1 MSGRVKARE
10 TVARETPAA
19 SATWLIVGASRRLL
33 RSTIDIPAA
42 RRPAN
47 LAAAVMTDAVA
58 LTRNRLHRIVQ
69 PVPVAG
75 NTGAGLAPIHLQ
87 PREENIPMKS
97 MVAPLQPTRHRRV
110 ERLGVC
116 SYATRAAMGRAA
128 AHDIATEIRARL
140 TIAAGVR
147 MIFAAAPSQ
156 NDMIEALIAEPGI
169 DWRRVTAFHMDEYIG
184 LPEAAPQRFAMWLQ
198 ERLFGR
204 LPFAAVHPIRPEP
217 DADQAAAHYAA
228 LLDAAPI
235 DIVCLGIGVNG
246 HLAFND
252 PPVADFA
259 DPLDVKIV
267 ELDDICRQQQV
278 DDQCFADFA
287 SVPAR
292 ALTLTIP
299 RLLRAERLFAV
310 VPGDQKREAIRNT
323 LHGPI
328 TTACP
333 ASILRRHADC
343 TLYIDAGSDPDG

>member
-1 MSGRVKARE
+1 MQTMISPPE
-10 TVARETPAA
+10 
-19 SATWLIVGASRRLL
+19 
-33 RSTIDIPAA
+33 
-42 RRPAN
+42 
-47 LAAAVMTDAVA
+47 
-58 LTRNRLHRIVQ
+58 
-69 PVPVAG
+69 
-75 NTGAGLAPIHLQ
+75 
-87 PREENIPMKS
+87 
-97 MVAPLQPTRHRRV
+97 PTRHRTV
-110 ERLGVC
+110 ERLRVC
-116 SYATRAAMGRAA
+116 SFATRATMGQMA
-128 AHDIATEIRARL
+128 AHDIAAAIRARL
-140 TIAAGVR
+140 AVAAGVR

-156 NDMIEALIAEPGI
+156 DEMLEALIAQPDI

-184 LPEAAPQRFAMWLQ
+184 LPEGASQRFAVWLQ
-198 ERLFGR
+198 QRLFGR

-217 DADQAAAHYAA
+217 DADEAAAHYAA
-228 LLDAAPI
+228 LLAAAPI

-287 SVPAR
+287 AVPAR

-310 VPGDQKREAIRNT
+310 VPGAQKREAIRNT

-328 TTACP
+328 ATACP
-333 ASILRRHADC
+333 ASILRRQDNC